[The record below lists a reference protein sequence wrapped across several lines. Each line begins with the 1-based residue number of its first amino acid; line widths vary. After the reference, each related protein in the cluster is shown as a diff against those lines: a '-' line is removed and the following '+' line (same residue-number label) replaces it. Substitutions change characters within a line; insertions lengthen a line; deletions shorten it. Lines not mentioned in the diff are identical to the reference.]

1 MKALFALV
9 ALGLTGCM
17 TFEQMDQRRV
27 SHMPPEY
34 QSAYVDGCQSGRV
47 AAGYPYARIRK
58 DIKLYAADNTYKQGW
73 DDGYSAC
80 KSQYE
85 KPTLR

>member
-1 MKALFALV
+1 MKPLIAIALV
-9 ALGLTGCM
+9 GLTGCIS
-17 TFEQMDQRRV
+17 FEQMDRNRV

-34 QSAYVDGCQSGRV
+34 REAYVDGCQSGRV

-58 DIKLYAADNTYKQGW
+58 SIDRYGSDSTYKQGW

-85 KPTLR
+85 GR